1 MKMAVL
7 ASALAVASVSLS
19 HAATVTV
26 VVGTASNVYTL
37 TSLKVD
43 GSGNV
48 TVNAT
53 GASSGSGTT
62 TPPTDGGGST
72 TPPDD
77 GGATPPAS
85 GGGSGEGC
93 SATGNLKCIT
103 TNVPNAV
110 YNAGTVTPLPA
121 DVYAYAFTAP
131 SGTAIKAGMAVA
143 TRTTAASASKLV
155 VISTVAGDVST
166 TGKHRGCYAFSSE
179 TSSVQYVVNYS
190 TNSYCT
196 LEPGKQYFVNV
207 ASVDMTGKSTCTS
220 ALKCGHTFTLR

>member
-1 MKMAVL
+1 MKIAVL
-7 ASALAVASVSLS
+7 ASALVVASISVS

-48 TVNAT
+48 TVNAS
-53 GASSGSGTT
+53 GGSSGGTT
-62 TPPTDGGGST
+62 TPPA
-72 TPPDD
+72 D
-77 GGATPPAS
+77 GGATTPPPDDDGAATPPDS
-85 GGGSGEGC
+85 GSGERC

-121 DVYAYAFTAP
+121 EVYAYAFTAP
-131 SGTAIKAGMAVA
+131 SGTAVKAGMAVA

-155 VISTVAGDVST
+155 VISTVAGDVSI
-166 TGKHRGCYAFSSE
+166 TGKHRACYAFSSE
-179 TSSVQYVVNYS
+179 TSSVQYVINYS

-196 LEPGKQYFVNV
+196 LEPGKPYFVNV
-207 ASVDMTGKSTCTS
+207 ASVDMAGKATCTS
-220 ALKCGHTFTLR
+220 ALRCGHTFTLR